1 MCRMSFS
8 YRKTRD
14 HDVEEL
20 PPYRPIAEG
29 APVVKYSFDV
39 SSPGTMTIATRG
51 DGTFKVSHM
60 PSRGTR
66 STAGTPGRPVHAD
79 HRESLRLEDA
89 STREEKLEETKLR
102 LTEARARFQESMDRL
117 HQELTLVKNDE
128 SMVLLDEEDDEEGL
142 EGPKESLKSFEH
154 SDSMALV
161 KI

>member
-8 YRKTRD
+8 YRKTD

-20 PPYRPIAEG
+20 PPYRPIAES

-66 STAGTPGRPVHAD
+66 SATATPGRPIHAD
-79 HRESLRLEDA
+79 HRESLRLEDT
-89 STREEKLEETKLR
+89 STREEKLEETKSR
-102 LTEARARFQESMDRL
+102 LAEARARFQDSMDRL
-117 HQELTLVKNDE
+117 HQELMLVKNDE
-128 SMVLLDEEDDEEGL
+128 SMVLLDDDEEEDL
-142 EGPKESLKSFEH
+142 EGPKESLKSLEH